1 MNSIIHQEFLEH
13 INTSQK
19 AMESISQDLEIA
31 AKTCI
36 ETLKNDGKIL
46 ILGNGGSAADAQH
59 IAAELVGRYKTERRG
74 LAAIAL
80 TTDTSII
87 TSISNDYGYEKVFS
101 RQIEALAKPGDVV
114 IGISTGGTSK
124 NVINAL
130 IKANQQKCM
139 TIGLSGRDGGD
150 LGDLLGGLD
159 RTRHLLQAR
168 RDGRGAVL
176 DGGQEARGRGA
187 GCDGA
192 QSVAEDGLGE
202 ERRGGGAVS
211 SDV

>member
-1 MNSIIHQEFLEH
+1 MNSTIHQEFIEH

-19 AMESISQDLEIA
+19 TMESITQNLEIA

-36 ETLKNDGKIL
+36 ESLKNDGKIL

-59 IAAELVGRYKTERRG
+59 IAAELVSRYKTERQG

-80 TTDTSII
+80 TTDTSILTAI
-87 TSISNDYGYEKVFS
+87 GNDYGYEKVFS

-150 LGDLLGGLD
+150 FNDLCNVNLVVPSNDTARIQEMHIFIGH
-159 RTRHLLQAR
+159 TICHLI
-168 RDGRGAVL
+168 D
-176 DGGQEARGRGA
+176 QEFTN
-187 GCDGA
+187 
-192 QSVAEDGLGE
+192 
-202 ERRGGGAVS
+202 
-211 SDV
+211 